1 MSTSHFELLK
11 VYLDRK
17 AIKTLVTK
25 LDRNCAVNRGGNL
38 PDLALRLFKITVS
51 LPLPLIGSKL
61 VSSRYRLGGD

>member
-51 LPLPLIGSKL
+51 PLLTPLKHINIMSGS
-61 VSSRYRLGGD
+61 